1 MPRLRLALA
10 QTNPIVG
17 DLEGNSVAIIDA
29 VRRARD
35 AGADLV
41 AFGEMALS
49 GYPIEDLAGRPSF
62 LAACRRR
69 AAELAAELGE
79 AGLGDVVVVLG
90 HPDGPFEPRRFTTSN
105 APTAIAQNVASVIQ
119 GGAIVARYA
128 KHHLPNYSVF
138 DEYRIFIP
146 GDELLV
152 LRMHGVDVALIIC
165 EDLWQDG
172 GPVNRVASADA
183 GLLLVINAS
192 PYERDKNE
200 VRLPLV
206 TRRAVEND
214 TCVAYVNIVGGQ
226 DDLLFDGDSVV
237 VDRHGRIVARA
248 PQFQPHLLVV
258 DLDLEGATEHEL
270 PENVALVELA
280 APASGHG
287 DGGTA
292 VVVGDSGTPRDAG
305 DADNAGHASDVGDAG
320 DAAESAGDGGR
331 TGALTPLTADIAV
344 VPDELEQIWGALVLG
359 LGDYVRKN
367 GFGSVILGLSGGID
381 SSVVASMAADAIGA
395 SKVYGVSMPSQWSSD
410 HSRSDADDLAE
421 RIGLHYETQAI
432 AELVAPIESQLQLD
446 GVAAE
451 NLQARIR
458 GIILMGL
465 SNQKGHLVLTT
476 GNKSELAVG
485 YSTIYGDSVGGFAP
499 LKDVPKMLVWELAR
513 WRNTFAE
520 RRGETPPI
528 PENSISKPP
537 SAELRPDQTDQDS
550 LPEYDVLD
558 ALLEQYINGGLGR
571 TELIEH
577 GFDAPTVDR
586 IISLVDHSEW
596 KRRQSAIGT
605 KISRTAFGRDR
616 RLPITYRPT
625 DVS

>member
-17 DLEGNSVAIIDA
+17 DLEGNSRGIVAA

-49 GYPIEDLAGRPSF
+49 GYPIEDLASRPSF

-69 AAELAAELGE
+69 ASALAAELGE
-79 AGLGDVVVVLG
+79 AGLGDVVVVVG

-105 APTAIAQNVASVIQ
+105 APTAIAQNVASVMQ
-119 GGAIVARYA
+119 NGEVVARYA

-152 LRMHGVDVALIIC
+152 LRMRGVDVALIIC
-165 EDLWQDG
+165 EDMWQDG

-237 VDRHGRIVARA
+237 VDRSGQIVARA
-248 PQFQPHLLVV
+248 PQFVPHLLVV
-258 DLDLEGATEHEL
+258 DLDLEDATEHEL
-270 PENVALVELA
+270 PADVALVELA
-280 APASGHG
+280 AP
-287 DGGTA
+287 T
-292 VVVGDSGTPRDAG
+292 
-305 DADNAGHASDVGDAG
+305 
-320 DAAESAGDGGR
+320 AESAAPAAI
-331 TGALTPLTADIAV
+331 TSDIAV
-344 VPDELEQIWGALVLG
+344 VPEELEQIWNALVLG

-367 GFGSVILGLSGGID
+367 GFQSVILGLSGGID
-381 SSVVASMAADAIGA
+381 SSVVASLAADAIGA
-395 SKVYGVSMPSQWSSD
+395 SKVYGVSMPSRWSSD

-421 RIGLHYETQAI
+421 RIGVHYETQAI
-432 AELVAPIESQLQLD
+432 ADLVTPVEDQLQLD
-446 GVAAE
+446 GIAAE

-513 WRNTFAE
+513 WRNLFAE

-550 LPEYDVLD
+550 LPEYEVLD
-558 ALLEQYINGGLGR
+558 ALLEEYINGGLGR
-571 TELIEH
+571 TELVER
-577 GFDAPTVDR
+577 GFDAETVDR
-586 IISLVDHSEW
+586 IVSLVDHSEW